1 MIAITATSHVKRLPK
16 LMATGYRP
24 VGGNYSALETCSAPQ
39 PRLAQ
44 GSRRSSFLVSF
55 LVAAKHT
62 DAALVCVC
70 VGVEAGI
77 ATHISHE
84 RNCWLV
90 LQLLHFFTGHE
101 WAKATVPDFRTS
113 QSDPHEQSFLND
125 GLGAPVNPAT
135 RLTDNEVASATM
147 KDRRVIR
154 IMMCIVHLTRL
165 TQRARRVTTS
175 ATHSRRC
182 ADQ

>member
-62 DAALVCVC
+62 DAPRVCA
-70 VGVEAGI
+70 GVEAFAI

-84 RNCWLV
+84 RNCWLA
-90 LQLLHFFTGHE
+90 LTELNCSAPALLYE
-101 WAKATVPDFRTS
+101 S
-113 QSDPHEQSFLND
+113 
-125 GLGAPVNPAT
+125 
-135 RLTDNEVASATM
+135 
-147 KDRRVIR
+147 
-154 IMMCIVHLTRL
+154 
-165 TQRARRVTTS
+165 
-175 ATHSRRC
+175 
-182 ADQ
+182 